1 MAVATV
7 KLPKFGLT
15 MEEAS
20 VNEWLVGI
28 GDAIEQGQ
36 ALALIDSEKVTME
49 LPSPASGFVA
59 AYLVDVGQEV
69 PVGTPMAVIVATQ
82 EELDQYEGGG

>member
-1 MAVATV
+1 MAAATV

-20 VNEWLVGI
+20 VTEWLVGI
-28 GDAIEQGQ
+28 GDPIEQGQ
-36 ALALIDSEKVTME
+36 VLALIDSEKVTME

-59 AYLVDVGQEV
+59 RYLVELGVEV
-69 PVGTPMAVIVATQ
+69 PVGTPVALIVGSR
-82 EELDQYEGGG
+82 EELE